1 MIRVASTAA
10 SSFCEPLRQLLTA
23 HGIDNHVFNA
33 ASLSIDRQARQ
44 VKTGRTDINGL
55 IRALTALVRGE
66 RHVCR
71 LVARAL
77 DVARFGTDRTVFTL
91 RSGSRVEYV
100 EVQAKKDTMEVAARA
115 KVLSERLNATAVY
128 VDVIGVGAGVVDKLK
143 LDGVEVVAVNAAEV
157 APNRSANKDDAQ
169 GRIMRDYLWIEMA
182 RWLREDEPAFLID
195 KDMAEDLA
203 GELASVKYGIDGKG
217 FLVVEMKD
225 QMRKRLGRSPDLAD
239 SLALTFAPK
248 LGFGILDYYRQLY
261 EDREQAKADRAD
273 LVMDAALEAAL
284 IEQD

>member
-1 MIRVASTAA
+1 
-10 SSFCEPLRQLLTA
+10 
-23 HGIDNHVFNA
+23 
-33 ASLSIDRQARQ
+33 
-44 VKTGRTDINGL
+44 
-55 IRALTALVRGE
+55 
-66 RHVCR
+66 
-71 LVARAL
+71 
-77 DVARFGTDRTVFTL
+77 VFTL

-100 EVQAKKDTMEVAARA
+100 EVQSKKDTMEVAARA

-143 LDGVEVVAVNAAEV
+143 LDGVEVIAVNAAET

-182 RWLREDEPAFLID
+182 CWLREDEPAFLID

-248 LGFGILDYYRQLY
+248 LGFGILDYYRQMF
-261 EDREQAKADRAD
+261 EEREQAKADRAD
-273 LVMDAALEAAL
+273 RVMDAADEAAM
-284 IEQD
+284 IGKD

>member
-33 ASLSIDRQARQ
+33 ASLSIDRQAHQ
-44 VKTGRTDINGL
+44 VKTGRTDIDGL
-55 IRALTALVRGE
+55 IRALAALVRGE

-77 DVARFGTDRTVFTL
+77 DVARFGTNRTVFTL

-115 KVLSERLNATAVY
+115 KVLSERLNASAVY

-273 LVMDAALEAAL
+273 LVMDAAAEAAL

>member
-1 MIRVASTAA
+1 
-10 SSFCEPLRQLLTA
+10 
-23 HGIDNHVFNA
+23 
-33 ASLSIDRQARQ
+33 
-44 VKTGRTDINGL
+44 
-55 IRALTALVRGE
+55 
-66 RHVCR
+66 
-71 LVARAL
+71 
-77 DVARFGTDRTVFTL
+77 
-91 RSGSRVEYV
+91 
-100 EVQAKKDTMEVAARA
+100 MEVAARV
-115 KVLSERLNATAVY
+115 KVLFERLNATAVY

-195 KDMAEDLA
+195 KDLA

-217 FLVVEMKD
+217 YLVVEQKD
-225 QMRKRLGRSPDLAD
+225 QMRKRLGQSPDLAD

-261 EDREQAKADRAD
+261 EEREQAKADRAD
-273 LVMDAALEAAL
+273 LVMDAAKEAAL

>member
-10 SSFCEPLRQLLTA
+10 SFCCEPLRQLPTA
-23 HGIDNHVFNA
+23 HGIDNHVLNA
-33 ASLSIDRQARQ
+33 ASLAIDRQARR
-44 VKTGRTDINGL
+44 VKTGRTDVDGL
-55 IRALTALVRGE
+55 IWALAALVRGK
-66 RHVCR
+66 RHVCP

-77 DVARFGTDRTVFTL
+77 DVSRFGTDRTVFTL

-100 EVQAKKDTMEVAARA
+100 EVQSKKDTMEVAARA
-115 KVLSERLNATAVY
+115 KVLAERLNATAVY

-143 LDGVEVVAVNAAEV
+143 LDGVEVVAVNAAET

-195 KDMAEDLA
+195 KDLA

-217 FLVVEMKD
+217 CLVVEMKD

-248 LGFGILDYYRQLY
+248 LGFGILDYYRQMF
-261 EDREQAKADRAD
+261 EEREQVKADRAD
-273 LVMDAALEAAL
+273 LIQNQEALPAS
-284 IEQD
+284 